1 MMSIRKQGRAEIASA
16 SGQNRIAEFEHSQT
30 VLEGLRKD
38 LEAAVERLRISDDLV
53 RELSARLL
61 DRHDQ
66 LRRLRSASNGFR
78 GAV

>member
-1 MMSIRKQGRAEIASA
+1 MLREKQSRDEISSR

-30 VLEGLRKD
+30 VLEGLRED
-38 LEAAVERLRISDDLV
+38 LEIAVERLRIAEDLG
-53 RELSARLL
+53 RALGARLL